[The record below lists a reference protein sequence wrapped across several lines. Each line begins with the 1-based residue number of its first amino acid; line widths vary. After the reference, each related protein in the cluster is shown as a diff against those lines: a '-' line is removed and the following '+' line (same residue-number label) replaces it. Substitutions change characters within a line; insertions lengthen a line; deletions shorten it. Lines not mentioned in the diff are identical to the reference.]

1 MDRDYNIPFI
11 EDPKDLNINVN
22 TLKFN
27 RIKRKE
33 IKTVE
38 NHKVYDLEI
47 DNLPNYHTL
56 NGIVHNGG
64 GKL

>member
-1 MDRDYNIPFI
+1 MNRDFDIPFI
-11 EDPKDLNINVN
+11 EDPRDLNIDVK

-47 DNLPNYHTL
+47 DKLPNYHTL